1 MEPKINRRTTCRMC
15 GSSNLSLVYQLAPSP
30 IGDAYVTADQL
41 NIYQESYPID
51 MFLCRDCGLAQ
62 LLDIIAPEVLYT
74 DYIYL
79 TGSSSEMR
87 EHFHKY
93 ANQVIECIRPA
104 PDALVVDI
112 GSNDGTLL
120 RQFKNHGLHVIGV
133 EPATEIAQMA
143 TENGVKT
150 FPCFFT
156 PELALQIKQEYGPAI
171 IITANNVFAN
181 VDDLVS
187 LTEGI
192 RSLMAS
198 NGVFVFES
206 FYLADVI
213 ENLVFDFIYHEH
225 LSAFSVAPVQ
235 RFFQSMGMQ
244 LIDVQRIPT
253 KGGSLR
259 YTIQLAGGPR
269 TVSPSVA
276 SMLNFEKRFGLYHP
290 ETFKAFLIK
299 IDGYKQ
305 RTVEFLKTLKNDG
318 KKIAGYGASITG
330 TTLIYHFGIGEY
342 LDYLIDDNPAKQR
355 RFSPG
360 LHIPVYHP
368 QLLYESKPDYVV
380 ILAWR
385 FADEIIQK
393 HNEFI
398 KHGGKFIVPLPELK
412 LIEMENRGL

>member
-1 MEPKINRRTTCRMC
+1 MEPQINRRTTCRMC
-15 GSSNLSLVYQLAPSP
+15 RSSNLILVYQLAPSP
-30 IGDAYVTADQL
+30 IGDAFVTADQL
-41 NIYQESYPID
+41 SISQELYPID

-62 LLDIIAPEVLYT
+62 LLDIIAPEVLYS
-74 DYIYL
+74 DYIYM
-79 TGSSSEMR
+79 TSSSSEMQ
-87 EHFHKY
+87 EHFPKY
-93 ANQVIECIRPA
+93 ANQVIESIKPA
-104 PDALVVDI
+104 QGALVVDI

-120 RQFKNHGLHVIGV
+120 RHFKNHGLHVIGV
-133 EPATEIAQMA
+133 EPAHEIARKA

-150 FPCFFT
+150 IPGFFT
-156 PELALQIKQEYGPAI
+156 PELALHIKQEYGPAS

-192 RSLMAS
+192 RSLLS
-198 NGVFVFES
+198 PNGVFVFES

-213 ENLVFDFIYHEH
+213 ENMVFDFIYHEH

-235 RFFQSMGMQ
+235 RFFQHMGMQ
-244 LIDVQRIPT
+244 LIDVKRIPT

-269 TVSPSVA
+269 AVSPSVA
-276 SMLNFEKRFGLYHP
+276 SMLNFEESFGLYHP

-299 IDGYKQ
+299 IDGLKQ
-305 RTVEFLKTLKNDG
+305 LTVSFLKKLKTEG
-318 KKIAGYGASITG
+318 KTIAGYGASITG

-342 LDYLIDDNPAKQR
+342 LDYLIDDNPAKQG

-360 LHIPVYHP
+360 QHIPVYHP
-368 QLLYESKPDYVV
+368 KFLYERKPDYVV

-385 FADEIIQK
+385 FAKQILKKHDAFLKQGGRFIIP
-393 HNEFI
+393 
-398 KHGGKFIVPLPELK
+398 VPDFRI
-412 LIEMENRGL
+412 IEQV

>member
-15 GSSNLSLVYQLAPSP
+15 GSSNLILVYQLAPTP

-41 NIYQESYPID
+41 SISQELYPID

-62 LLDIIAPEVLYT
+62 LLDIIAPEVLYC
-74 DYIYL
+74 DYIY
-79 TGSSSEMR
+79 TTSSSSEMQ
-87 EHFHKY
+87 EHFPKY
-93 ANQVIECIRPA
+93 ANQVIECIKPA
-104 PDALVVDI
+104 SGALVVDI

-133 EPATEIAQMA
+133 EPATEIARTA
-143 TENGVKT
+143 TENGVT
-150 FPCFFT
+150 TIPGFFT
-156 PELALQIKQEYGPAI
+156 PELALRIKQEYGPAS

-181 VDDLVS
+181 VDDLIS

-192 RSLMAS
+192 RSLMAH

-213 ENLVFDFIYHEH
+213 ENMVFDFIYHEH

-235 RFFQSMGMQ
+235 RFFQNMGMQ

-269 TVSPSVA
+269 AVSPSVA
-276 SMLNFEKRFGLYHP
+276 SMLNFEESFGLYHP

-299 IDGYKQ
+299 IDGLKQ
-305 RTVEFLKTLKNDG
+305 HTVSYLKKLKTEG
-318 KKIAGYGASITG
+318 KTIAGYGASITG
-330 TTLIYHFGIGEY
+330 TTLIYHFSIGEY
-342 LDYLIDDNPAKQR
+342 LDYLIDDNPAKQG

-368 QLLYESKPDYVV
+368 QLLYERKPDYVV

-385 FADEIIQK
+385 FAEQILKKHEDFLKQGGRFIIP
-393 HNEFI
+393 
-398 KHGGKFIVPLPELK
+398 VPDFRI
-412 LIEMENRGL
+412 IEQV